1 MAAAKPFIPTLTDGV
16 FRRIWSR
23 QRPAQHADSDLCRRS
38 PGSLSKSTPEDR
50 RDGNQAWKRRPVN
63 LLQGLCD
70 NRRQVPLATGTLE
83 LHKRQN
89 SPKNSTLAGACTVVA
104 CTLWPELEPCLCERG
119 VSLPARLLPS
129 RSQIAAA
136 SSSAAICASVSP
148 RRPASHARKL
158 QASLEGRLK
167 RAGRGPGMSLE
178 EKDLQARACLGA
190 HRPCRKS
197 SEKRLQK
204 DSSGNMASREDGSVQ
219 FPPRPVLQSRTFLM
233 QFTCKD
239 LTRTCKKK
247 AYILISR
254 DKILKV
260 LLKIF
265 LPLDCDVFSCLALQS
280 QKMCANYVGTLNT
293 FFSQRG

>member
-1 MAAAKPFIPTLTDGV
+1 MGYTPQNGIELAGGAGGKALSGALPSPKNRVLPLVLCRIAQLPGVPQEAHEPEAFARKGNAISRFSVLASMAAAKPFIPTLTDGV

-129 RSQIAAA
+129 RSQ
-136 SSSAAICASVSP
+136 
-148 RRPASHARKL
+148 
-158 QASLEGRLK
+158 
-167 RAGRGPGMSLE
+167 
-178 EKDLQARACLGA
+178 
-190 HRPCRKS
+190 
-197 SEKRLQK
+197 
-204 DSSGNMASREDGSVQ
+204 
-219 FPPRPVLQSRTFLM
+219 
-233 QFTCKD
+233 
-239 LTRTCKKK
+239 
-247 AYILISR
+247 
-254 DKILKV
+254 
-260 LLKIF
+260 
-265 LPLDCDVFSCLALQS
+265 
-280 QKMCANYVGTLNT
+280 
-293 FFSQRG
+293 